1 MLATAQRWKP
11 WLLPIGAFLNA
22 AKCLLFTSIVLA
34 LPVFK
39 HLPLVLLLMAGWTCL
54 PAWAQVP
61 ALTKDSLVAAQ
72 SRKQDRAVTMRI
84 VVPSALL
91 GVGVL
96 AHSPVCNQTLYQ
108 AKQETQEVFSGFY
121 AHGIDDCTRHVP
133 PGCGLRP
140 HGHRG

>member
-1 MLATAQRWKP
+1 
-11 WLLPIGAFLNA
+11 
-22 AKCLLFTSIVLA
+22 
-34 LPVFK
+34 
-39 HLPLVLLLMAGWTCL
+39 
-54 PAWAQVP
+54 
-61 ALTKDSLVAAQ
+61 
-72 SRKQDRAVTMRI
+72 MRI

-133 PGCGLRP
+133 IAAAYALMATGASAAP
-140 HGHRG
+140 